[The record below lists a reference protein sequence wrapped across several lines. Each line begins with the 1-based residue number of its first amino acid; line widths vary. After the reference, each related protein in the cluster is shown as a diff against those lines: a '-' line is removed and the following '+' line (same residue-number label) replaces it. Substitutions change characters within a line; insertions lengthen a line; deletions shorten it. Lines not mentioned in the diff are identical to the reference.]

1 MEWISVFLFFFFFF
15 SPEHINP
22 NVAQYACTYFSI
34 ASRTSHFPSL
44 PVGKVTP
51 CKLAFYDKAVSNALM
66 YYSSSFFPRDG
77 LSEAS
82 C

>member
-1 MEWISVFLFFFFFF
+1 MEWISVFLFFFFF
-15 SPEHINP
+15 SPEPINP
-22 NVAQYACTYFSI
+22 NVAQYACTYFFI

-44 PVGKVTP
+44 PVGKVTA

-77 LSEAS
+77 LFEAS

>member
-1 MEWISVFLFFFFFF
+1 MEWITVFLFFFF

-51 CKLAFYDKAVSNALM
+51 CKLALYDKAVSNALM

-77 LSEAS
+77 LFEAS

>member
-1 MEWISVFLFFFFFF
+1 MDQCFSVFFF
-15 SPEHINP
+15 SVLNTSIQTQHNT
-22 NVAQYACTYFSI
+22 CTYFSI
-34 ASRTSHFPSL
+34 ALRTSHFPSL
-44 PVGKVTP
+44 PVGKVTS

-77 LSEAS
+77 LFEAP